1 MIDHKNVLAVIPAR
15 GGSKGLPRKNILELA
30 GKPLLA
36 WSIEAAQRSRFI
48 DRLILSSE
56 DEQII
61 ATARHWGCEVP
72 VVRPVELA
80 GDEAPTSAA
89 LLHALDNLDRQYD
102 YLVLL
107 QPTSPL
113 REAGDIDR
121 CIEKCHQNK
130 APACVSVTE
139 TDKNP
144 AWMFYL
150 EGQQRLEPV
159 LGTWDFP
166 TRRQDLR
173 PAFTLN
179 GAVYVAETAWFRQHQ
194 TFLDRKTI
202 AHPMPKERSLD
213 IDTELDF
220 MIVRTMLEN
229 QPMSR

>member
-1 MIDHKNVLAVIPAR
+1 MIGTKSVLAVIPAR

-30 GKPLLA
+30 GKPMVA
-36 WSIEAAQRSRFI
+36 WSIEAAQRSNFI
-48 DRLILSSE
+48 DRVVLSSE
-56 DEQII
+56 DEAII
-61 ATARHWGCEVP
+61 ATAKQWGCEVP
-72 VVRPVELA
+72 FVRPVELA

-89 LLHALDNLDRQYD
+89 LLHALDNLGRQYD

-113 REAGDIDR
+113 REARDIDQ
-121 CIEKCHQNK
+121 CIEKCHQSE

-173 PAFTLN
+173 PSFVLN
-179 GAVYVAETAWFRQHQ
+179 GAVYVADTAWFKQNH

-213 IDTELDF
+213 IDTELDLKLVQA
-220 MIVRTMLEN
+220 ILEN
-229 QPMSR
+229 QPMTR